1 MSMYLWFFVI
11 IVISSGWLIWF
22 LFNPIK
28 SNDIDIDKSNIGLG
42 KRKLAEL
49 KQDLANDMIDSVG
62 FNEANSEI
70 AQILAQELKQKHKPY
85 RSENPKVSL
94 LVVSAILIFMTA
106 FSFGTYQLLSKEVVV
121 CHYRTE
127 HRTN

>member
-121 CHYRTE
+121 S
-127 HRTN
+127 NVQ